1 MRLFSMQLTNNFSK
15 SEFDSKDGAEMP
27 DDVLENVKKLA
38 LYLQI
43 LRDHLGKSIKIN
55 SGYRSPAHNKKIGGK
70 PKSIHLL
77 GLAADIVVSG
87 MSPKE
92 VFKEVEKLQEEGKL
106 TEGGLSAYPTF
117 LHIDFRGKKARW

>member
-1 MRLFSMQLTNNFSK
+1 MKLTNNFSK

-27 DDVLENVKKLA
+27 SDVLENVKKLA
-38 LYLQI
+38 SYLQI

-55 SGYRSPAHNKKIGGK
+55 SGYRSPSHNKKIGGK
-70 PKSIHLL
+70 TKSIHLL

-87 MSPKE
+87 MTPKE
-92 VFKEVEKLQEEGKL
+92 VFKEVEKLQDEGKL
-106 TEGGLSAYPTF
+106 PQGGLSAYPTF

>member
-1 MRLFSMQLTNNFSK
+1 MKLTKNFRK
-15 SEFDSKDGAEMP
+15 LEFDSKDGAEMS
-27 DDVLENVKKLA
+27 DEVLENVKKLA
-38 LYLQI
+38 GYLQI
-43 LRDHLGKSIKIN
+43 LRDHLDKSIKIN
-55 SGYRSPAHNKKIGGK
+55 SGYRSPAHNKKINGK

-92 VFKEVEKLQEEGKL
+92 VFKEVEKLQQEGKL
-106 TEGGLSAYPTF
+106 PEGGLSAYDTF

>member
-1 MRLFSMQLTNNFSK
+1 MKLTNNFSK
-15 SEFDSKDGAEMP
+15 SEFDSKDGATMP
-27 DDVLENVKKLA
+27 DEVLDNVKKLA
-38 LYLQI
+38 GYLQI

-55 SGYRSPAHNKKIGGK
+55 SGYRSPSHNKKMGK

-92 VFKEVEKLQEEGKL
+92 VFKEVEKLQQEGKL
-106 TEGGLSAYPTF
+106 PEGGLSAYATF

>member
-1 MRLFSMQLTNNFSK
+1 MKLARNFSK

-27 DDVLENVKKLA
+27 NDVLENVKKLA
-38 LYLQI
+38 SYLQI
-43 LRDHLGKSIKIN
+43 LRDHLDKSIKIN
-55 SGYRSPAHNKKIGGK
+55 SGYRSPSYNKKIGK

-87 MSPKE
+87 MKPKE
-92 VFKEVEKLQEEGKL
+92 VFKEVEKLQQEGKL
-106 TEGGLSAYPTF
+106 PQGGLSAYATF

>member
-1 MRLFSMQLTNNFSK
+1 MKLTNNFSK

-27 DDVLENVKKLA
+27 SNVFENVKKLA
-38 LYLQI
+38 SYLQI

-55 SGYRSPAHNKKIGGK
+55 SGYRSPAHNKKSNGK

-87 MSPKE
+87 MTPKE
-92 VFKEVEKLQEEGKL
+92 VFKEVEKLQDEGKL
-106 TEGGLSAYPTF
+106 PQGGLSAYPTF

>member
-1 MRLFSMQLTNNFSK
+1 MKLTKNFSK
-15 SEFDSKDGAEMP
+15 SEFNSKDGAEMP
-27 DDVLENVKKLA
+27 DDVLDNVKKLA
-38 LYLQI
+38 GYLQI

-55 SGYRSPAHNKKIGGK
+55 SGYRSPSHNKKSKGK

-87 MSPKE
+87 MTPKE
-92 VFKEVEKLQEEGKL
+92 VFKEVEKLQQDGKL
-106 TEGGLSAYPTF
+106 PQGGLSAYPTF

>member
-1 MRLFSMQLTNNFSK
+1 
-15 SEFDSKDGAEMP
+15 MP

-38 LYLQI
+38 GYLQI
-43 LRDHLGKSIKIN
+43 LRDHLDKSIKIN
-55 SGYRSPAHNKKIGGK
+55 SGYRSPAHNKKINGK

-92 VFKEVEKLQEEGKL
+92 VFKEVEKLQQEGKL
-106 TEGGLSAYPTF
+106 PEGGLSAYDTF
-117 LHIDFRGKKARW
+117 LHIDFRGKNARW